1 MDMEHLR
8 LGSTGG
14 AEAVLGLQPN
24 STMSIAYHSLFG
36 SHNDIT
42 LLEIDEKLIPDIL
55 QQRVTIRGQP
65 DEDAV
70 LCTQSKTYAL
80 KYVGT
85 SNSVFLIPPSDK
97 AVKECNEKDD
107 MTIPVASVIKVAPG
121 SMELVEVAPKLDKLK
136 FLLSQNPYSFVEASD
151 MDISHEREKLNTGL
165 YRWDDLAD
173 KVQASDEELRSGLQA
188 FLAVEIDGYW
198 RVLDDKYMDMI
209 LNMLLHDV
217 ILNDW
222 SFNAL
227 NEDEVLH
234 ALETE
239 GFPCNIAMHCLKV
252 YGNKVEDHVGG
263 SCMWRLEERRICVH
277 FAREILKN
285 NKMKME
291 TFMAEWMRKIPD
303 GMHASFDM
311 LEGEVLTEKLGI
323 ETLVYYF
330 SVSSLPSTPAER
342 FNILFRERQKWEWK
356 DLQPYVRDLRVPRL
370 SSEAILLKYTRR
382 TQPTV
387 DAEPVFS
394 AR

>member
-1 MDMEHLR
+1 MDMEHLGLR
-8 LGSTGG
+8 STGG

-42 LLEIDEKLIPDIL
+42 LLEIDETLIPDIL

-85 SNSVFLIPPSDK
+85 SNSVLLIPPSDK
-97 AVKECNEKDD
+97 AVKECNDI
-107 MTIPVASVIKVAPG
+107 TIPVAAVFKVAPG
-121 SMELVEVAPKLDKLK
+121 IMEVVEVAPKLDKLK
-136 FLLSQNPYSFVEASD
+136 FLLSQNPYSFDEASD
-151 MDISHEREKLNTGL
+151 MDISHERMNTGL
-165 YRWDDLAD
+165 YSWDNLVDE
-173 KVQASDEELRSGLQA
+173 VQASNEELRSGLQA
-188 FLAVEIDGYW
+188 LSAVEIYGYW

-209 LNMLLHDV
+209 LNILLHDV

-227 NEDEVLH
+227 NEDEVLR
-234 ALETE
+234 ALETD

-252 YGNKVEDHVGG
+252 YGNKVEEHVGG
-263 SCMWRLEERRICVH
+263 SCVWQLEERRICVH
-277 FAREILKN
+277 FAREILKSG
-285 NKMKME
+285 KMKVE
-291 TFMAEWMRKIPD
+291 KFMAEWIRKVPD

-323 ETLVYYF
+323 ETLIYHF

-342 FNILFRERQKWEWK
+342 FKILFRERQKWEWK
-356 DLQPYVRDLRVPRL
+356 DLQPYVRDLRVPGL
-370 SSEAILLKYTRR
+370 SAEAILLKYTRR

-387 DAEPVFS
+387 DAEPIFS

>member
-1 MDMEHLR
+1 MDMEHLGLR
-8 LGSTGG
+8 STGG

-24 STMSIAYHSLFG
+24 STMSIAYHALFG

-42 LLEIDEKLIPDIL
+42 LLEIDETLIPDIL

-85 SNSVFLIPPSDK
+85 SNSVLLIPPSDK
-97 AVKECNEKDD
+97 AVKECNDIN
-107 MTIPVASVIKVAPG
+107 IPVASVIKVAPG
-121 SMELVEVAPKLDKLK
+121 IMEVVEVAPKLDKLK
-136 FLLSQNPYSFVEASD
+136 FLLSQNPYSFDEASD
-151 MDISHEREKLNTGL
+151 MDISHERMNTGL
-165 YRWDDLAD
+165 FSWDNLVDE
-173 KVQASDEELRSGLQA
+173 VQASNEELRSGLQA
-188 FLAVEIDGYW
+188 LSAVEIYGYW

-209 LNMLLHDV
+209 LNILLHDV

-227 NEDEVLH
+227 NEDEVLR
-234 ALETE
+234 ALETD

-252 YGNKVEDHVGG
+252 YGNKVEEHVGG
-263 SCMWRLEERRICVH
+263 SCVWRLEERRICVH
-277 FAREILKN
+277 FAREILKSS
-285 NKMKME
+285 KMKME
-291 TFMAEWMRKIPD
+291 KFMAEWIRKVPD

-323 ETLVYYF
+323 ETLIYHF

-342 FNILFRERQKWEWK
+342 FKILFRERQKWEWK
-356 DLQPYVRDLRVPRL
+356 DLQPYIRDLRVPGL
-370 SSEAILLKYTRR
+370 SAEAILLKYTRR

-387 DAEPVFS
+387 DAEPIFS